1 MDDSELD
8 ELLRNIGAS
17 GSNGVATQGNGSLP
31 FSTAS
36 SYSQPPFNDTQQRME
51 TEAALDAL
59 LGLVAPPA
67 PPPSSS
73 AQPLQPLQQR
83 RPTNPLL
90 GSTSFVPRPPS
101 QQTST
106 TTATTSPQLRQQFTL
121 PSLALPSPPTASP
134 LRQAPLPTQ
143 SQQPPQQKPPQLQ
156 SKLQKKA
163 ETEDVIDLTDEFDDE
178 LDEFIIPVK
187 PQPVPAKRKVPDS
200 SWSNLQRPV
209 AIRPAENRG
218 STASAVI
225 DVDDSATT
233 ERLAQER
240 RERELKAQQERIRFG
255 NENVCFGTLL
265 VNIVDLLPSNYAR
278 CYQNKLM
285 MHARLYPEPPTQP
298 GGDLKI
304 KVTAIDAG
312 NVTCVLGYLE
322 GRVVQVLKRLL
333 SQIKM
338 DAWIPHTLPNGSTMG
353 IYLTVVGPR
362 MIASLLGT
370 ILIQNNMILQP
381 VKTPMPANIPTLNP
395 HDSFRGG
402 IGGSYLGG
410 SNVTTVQLNRDAA
423 EEAKN
428 QIEAVYNSL
437 IAAED
442 LPQLEP
448 DDSILT
454 PMYAHQKQALHFMT
468 EKEKELDF
476 TKYDPKTSLWKFDG
490 QTGMYTNQI
499 TNEKT
504 NTKPKNNK
512 GGILADDMGLGKT
525 IEVISLIMTSRA
537 SVRLPAVPTYQKF
550 RIGGIRR
557 SAPSTPQT
565 PDNAPTPPVQQQPLF
580 QDEVFAIDDGEDED
594 SDDDVVCLDDDRGDL
609 VKSQGT
615 LIVCPLSTVQNWE
628 EQFAAH
634 VKPNTVKICI
644 YHGPNR
650 IQNPQ
655 ELAKY
660 DIVITTYNL
669 LSIEYGKDIKSGSTS
684 TKNKGGSHNDMS
696 QTPITVNSTLQLVN
710 WYRIVLDE
718 AHIIKDPNTSQS
730 KAACSLTGERRWALT
745 GTPIQNKL
753 DDLFSLIKF
762 LRIQPF
768 CNKSSWNSQIS
779 KPIKFSAT
787 YDSNTGVKKL
797 QTLMKSITLRRTK
810 NQKVNGKP
818 ILTLPERIDELI
830 TLDLA
835 PSEQELYDKVRSKG
849 RAFFHQL
856 KDSGNVMQHYVHLLE
871 IILRMRQ
878 VCVHKSL
885 FRDWERE
892 LAALDEQMEGLKDD
906 VKPPLTRQRALHL
919 LGLLRESGDDSCCSC
934 GSVVDTFG
942 AAAAPMNDQ
951 KQDKDEGKSV
961 CVAKCGHL
969 FCVGCMG
976 TIKDV
981 ISGGGAARGESA
993 PVCPMCNFEIG
1004 QGDIMEIKE
1013 SDVLDDDIL
1022 GDMSLLEADGQSTK
1036 IRALVNS
1043 LAQVRAQNMERNEK
1057 PSKSIVFS
1065 QWTTVLDLL
1074 QEPLRAAGFKFT
1086 RLDGKMTRQDRNT
1099 AMNTFKTD
1107 PDCTVILLSLKAG
1120 GVGLNLTA
1128 ANRVYIMEPYWNPAV
1143 ESQAIDRCHRMGQTR
1158 VVNTVR
1164 FIAKDTIEENI
1175 RRLQKAKMELAEM
1188 AFKGGGG
1195 GSGLGDDDG
1204 LGAKGKRREKA
1215 RENKE

>member
-1 MDDSELD
+1 
-8 ELLRNIGAS
+8 LL
-17 GSNGVATQGNGSLP
+17 Q
-31 FSTAS
+31 
-36 SYSQPPFNDTQQRME
+36 
-51 TEAALDAL
+51 
-59 LGLVAPPA
+59 
-67 PPPSSS
+67 
-73 AQPLQPLQQR
+73 
-83 RPTNPLL
+83 
-90 GSTSFVPRPPS
+90 
-101 QQTST
+101 
-106 TTATTSPQLRQQFTL
+106 
-121 PSLALPSPPTASP
+121 
-134 LRQAPLPTQ
+134 
-143 SQQPPQQKPPQLQ
+143 
-156 SKLQKKA
+156 
-163 ETEDVIDLTDEFDDE
+163 
-178 LDEFIIPVK
+178 
-187 PQPVPAKRKVPDS
+187 
-200 SWSNLQRPV
+200 
-209 AIRPAENRG
+209 
-218 STASAVI
+218 
-225 DVDDSATT
+225 
-233 ERLAQER
+233 
-240 RERELKAQQERIRFG
+240 
-255 NENVCFGTLL
+255 
-265 VNIVDLLPSNYAR
+265 
-278 CYQNKLM
+278 
-285 MHARLYPEPPTQP
+285 
-298 GGDLKI
+298 
-304 KVTAIDAG
+304 
-312 NVTCVLGYLE
+312 
-322 GRVVQVLKRLL
+322 
-333 SQIKM
+333 
-338 DAWIPHTLPNGSTMG
+338 
-353 IYLTVVGPR
+353 
-362 MIASLLGT
+362 
-370 ILIQNNMILQP
+370 
-381 VKTPMPANIPTLNP
+381 
-395 HDSFRGG
+395 
-402 IGGSYLGG
+402 
-410 SNVTTVQLNRDAA
+410 
-423 EEAKN
+423 
-428 QIEAVYNSL
+428 
-437 IAAED
+437 
-442 LPQLEP
+442 
-448 DDSILT
+448 
-454 PMYAHQKQALHFMT
+454 
-468 EKEKELDF
+468 
-476 TKYDPKTSLWKFDG
+476 
-490 QTGMYTNQI
+490 
-499 TNEKT
+499 
-504 NTKPKNNK
+504 
-512 GGILADDMGLGKT
+512 DDMGLGKT

-537 SVRLPAVPTYQKF
+537 SVRLPA
-550 RIGGIRR
+550 
-557 SAPSTPQT
+557 
-565 PDNAPTPPVQQQPLF
+565 
-580 QDEVFAIDDGEDED
+580 
-594 SDDDVVCLDDDRGDL
+594 
-609 VKSQGT
+609 SQGT

-951 KQDKDEGKSV
+951 KQDKTRERVYAWPSV
-961 CVAKCGHL
+961 
-969 FCVGCMG
+969 
-976 TIKDV
+976 D
-981 ISGGGAARGESA
+981 IS
-993 PVCPMCNFEIG
+993 
-1004 QGDIMEIKE
+1004 
-1013 SDVLDDDIL
+1013 
-1022 GDMSLLEADGQSTK
+1022 DGQSTK

-1195 GSGLGDDDG
+1195 GGGLGDDDG

-1215 RENKE
+1215 RENKEQMAKQRMLDLSILFA